1 MFHLPSFACPLM
13 EIAVTSQPTS
23 AAPLLDDPQMV
34 LRILDHIDNQATDL
48 GDEVWVEPVANY
60 RAPDRLAAEIDLL
73 KRRFIVFCPS
83 QSLAN
88 TGDYVA
94 RDAAGTPLIAVR
106 GEDGTAKVF
115 RNACRHRGVQLAEGQ
130 GCKRVLVCPY
140 HGWAYGLDGRLKN
153 IPHRAGFPDFD
164 AEANGLVAVPSQEV
178 NGLIYVCQD
187 GPDDDAS
194 LNVIPSIIPDG
205 YELISTEEVEVDANW
220 KLYLESALEGYH
232 IRSTHTQTFYPAQY
246 DNLTVVEAFGD
257 NSRVTYP
264 YQTIERLRDRPQSE
278 WSTNGR
284 LTQVYHLFPNVVV
297 STFPNCLQV
306 GVLEPLGVEKTRRH
320 TYLLG
325 DVGHEDAARAE
336 AMKTSI
342 LEGQEF
348 AKTGNAEDVA
358 VVLSAQRGLNSG
370 ANTHLTFGLFE
381 SAIGRLHAGL
391 QRSLV

>member
-1 MFHLPSFACPLM
+1 M
-13 EIAVTSQPTS
+13 TSQSS
-23 AAPLLDDPQMV
+23 ATPLLDEPQMV
-34 LRILDHIDNQATDL
+34 LRILDHIDNKATDM
-48 GDEVWVEPVANY
+48 GEETWVEPVVNY
-60 RAPDRLAAEIDLL
+60 QSPDRLAAEINLL
-73 KRRFIVFCPS
+73 KSRFVVFCPS

-88 TGDYVA
+88 TGDYLA
-94 RDAAGTPLIAVR
+94 RNAAGTPLIAVR

-153 IPHRAGFPDFD
+153 IPHRVGFPDFD
-164 AEANGLVAVPSQEV
+164 AEANGLVAVPSREV

-187 GPDDDAS
+187 GADDGTNDAAS
-194 LNVIPSIIPDG
+194 LDVIPNLIPDG
-205 YELISTEEVEVDANW
+205 YELMTTEEVEVDANW

-246 DNLTVVEAFGD
+246 DNLTVVEAFGG

-264 YQTIERLRDRPQSE
+264 YQTIERLRDWPQSE

-297 STFPNCLQV
+297 STFPNCLQI
-306 GVLEPLGVEKTRRH
+306 GVLEPLGLEKTRRH

-325 DVGHEDAARAE
+325 DIGYKDATKAE
-336 AMKTSI
+336 AMKKSI

-348 AKTGNAEDVA
+348 AKAGNVEDVE
-358 VVLSAQRGLNSG
+358 VVVSAQQGLNSG

-391 QRSLV
+391 HRELG

>member
-1 MFHLPSFACPLM
+1 MTSHAPL
-13 EIAVTSQPTS
+13 T
-23 AAPLLDDPQMV
+23 APLLDDPQMV
-34 LRILDHIDNQATDL
+34 LRIFDHIDNQTTDL
-48 GDEVWVEPVANY
+48 GEETWVEPVANY
-60 RAPDRLAAEIDLL
+60 QSHDRLAAEIDLL
-73 KRRFIVFCPS
+73 KSKFVVFCPS

-94 RDAAGTPLIAVR
+94 RNAAGTPLIAVR

-140 HGWAYGLDGRLKN
+140 HGWAYGLDGQLKN

-164 AEANGLVAVPSQEV
+164 TEANGLVAVPSREV

-187 GPDDDAS
+187 ASEDAAS
-194 LNVIPSIIPDG
+194 LDVIPQLIPDG
-205 YELISTEEVEVDANW
+205 YELISTDEVEVDANW

-232 IRSTHTQTFYPAQY
+232 IRSTHTQTFFPAQY

-264 YQTIERLRDRPQSE
+264 YQTIERLRGRPQSE

-306 GVLEPLGVEKTRRH
+306 GVLEPLGLEKTRRH

-325 DVGHEDAARAE
+325 RVSHQDPAKAE

-348 AKTGNAEDVA
+348 AKAGNVEDVE
-358 VVLSAQRGLNSG
+358 VVMSAQRGLNSG

-381 SAIGRLHAGL
+381 SAIGKLHAGL
-391 QRSLV
+391 HRALG

>member
-1 MFHLPSFACPLM
+1 MTSHVPS
-13 EIAVTSQPTS
+13 T
-23 AAPLLDDPQMV
+23 APLLDDQQMV
-34 LRILDHIDNQATDL
+34 LRIFDHIDNQTTDL
-48 GDEVWVEPVANY
+48 GEETWVEPVANY
-60 RAPDRLAAEIDLL
+60 QSQDRLTAEIDLL
-73 KRRFIVFCPS
+73 KRKFIVFCPS
-83 QSLAN
+83 QSLAS

-94 RDAAGTPLIAVR
+94 RTAAGTPLIAVR
-106 GEDGTAKVF
+106 GEDGIAKVF

-140 HGWAYGLDGRLKN
+140 HGWAYGLDGQLKN

-164 AEANGLVAVPSQEV
+164 IKANGLVAVPSREV

-187 GPDDDAS
+187 ASEDATDDDS
-194 LNVIPSIIPDG
+194 GLDVIPQLIPDG
-205 YELISTEEVEVDANW
+205 YELISTDEVEVDANW

-232 IRSTHTQTFYPAQY
+232 IRSTHTQTFFPAQY

-306 GVLEPLGVEKTRRH
+306 GVLESLGVEKTRRH

-325 DVGHEDAARAE
+325 RVTHEDAAKAE
-336 AMKTSI
+336 ALKTSI

-348 AKTGNAEDVA
+348 AKTGNVEDLE
-358 VVLSAQRGLNSG
+358 VVMSAQRGLNSG

-381 SAIGRLHAGL
+381 SAIGKLHAGL
-391 QRSLV
+391 RRALG

>member
-1 MFHLPSFACPLM
+1 MTSHAPS
-13 EIAVTSQPTS
+13 T
-23 AAPLLDDPQMV
+23 APLLDDQQMV
-34 LRILDHIDNQATDL
+34 LRIFDHIDNQTTDL
-48 GDEVWVEPVANY
+48 GEETWVEPVANY
-60 RAPDRLAAEIDLL
+60 QSQDRLTAEIDLL
-73 KRRFIVFCPS
+73 KRKFIVFCPS
-83 QSLAN
+83 QSLAS

-94 RDAAGTPLIAVR
+94 RTAAGTPLIAVR

-140 HGWAYGLDGRLKN
+140 HGWAYGLDGQLKN

-164 AEANGLVAVPSQEV
+164 IKANGLVAVPSREV

-187 GPDDDAS
+187 ASEDATD
-194 LNVIPSIIPDG
+194 LDVIPQLIPDG

-232 IRSTHTQTFYPAQY
+232 IRSTHTQTFFPAQY

-264 YQTIERLRDRPQSE
+264 YQTIERLRGRPQSE

-320 TYLLG
+320 IYLLG
-325 DVGHEDAARAE
+325 RVTHEDAAKAE
-336 AMKTSI
+336 ALKRSI

-348 AKTGNAEDVA
+348 AKTGNVEDLE
-358 VVLSAQRGLNSG
+358 VVMSAQRGMNSG

-381 SAIGRLHAGL
+381 SAIGKLHAGL
-391 QRSLV
+391 RRALG

>member
-1 MFHLPSFACPLM
+1 MLM
-13 EIAVTSQPTS
+13 N
-23 AAPLLDDPQMV
+23 L
-34 LRILDHIDNQATDL
+34 
-48 GDEVWVEPVANY
+48 W
-60 RAPDRLAAEIDLL
+60 
-73 KRRFIVFCPS
+73 
-83 QSLAN
+83 
-88 TGDYVA
+88 YVA
-94 RDAAGTPLIAVR
+94 EWSKTVKDKPVKVKVLGQNLVLFRDSSGKIQCLADVCL
-106 GEDGTAKVF
+106 
-115 RNACRHRGVQLAEGQ
+115 HRGGSLGEGWVA
-130 GCKRVLVCPY
+130 GDNVVCPY

-164 AEANGLVAVPSQEV
+164 AEANGLVAVPSREV

-187 GPDDDAS
+187 GVDDGEDAAAS
-194 LNVIPSIIPDG
+194 LDVIPNLIPDG
-205 YELISTEEVEVDANW
+205 YQLMTTEEVEVDANW

-306 GVLEPLGVEKTRRH
+306 GVLEPLGVERTRRH

-325 DVGHEDAARAE
+325 DIGQKDAARAE
-336 AMKTSI
+336 AMRKSI

-348 AKTGNAEDVA
+348 AKTGNAEDVE
-358 VVLSAQRGLNSG
+358 VVVSAQRGLGSG
-370 ANTHLTFGLFE
+370 ANSHLTFGLFE

-391 QRSLV
+391 HRELG